1 MNETVLYFA
10 LGVLGMACVVLGALL
25 GSAHK
30 RIASLEFEL
39 TKSVAL
45 FGDRQAGFKRRERI

>member
-1 MNETVLYFA
+1 MIETLLYFA
-10 LGVLGMACVVLGALL
+10 LGALAMVCVILGALL

-30 RIASLEFEL
+30 RIAALEFEL

-45 FGDRQAGFKRRERI
+45 FGDRQSGFKRRERI

>member
-1 MNETVLYFA
+1 MTETMLYFA
-10 LGVLGMACVVLGALL
+10 LGVLAMLCVILGALL

-30 RIASLEFEL
+30 RIGRLEFEL

>member
-1 MNETVLYFA
+1 VLYFA
-10 LGVLGMACVVLGALL
+10 LGVLGMACVVLGVLL

-30 RIASLEFEL
+30 RIVSLEFEL

>member
-10 LGVLGMACVVLGALL
+10 LGVLGMVCVILAILL

-30 RIASLEFEL
+30 RIASLKFEL

-45 FGDRQAGFKRRERI
+45 FGDRQAGFKRRERV

>member
-1 MNETVLYFA
+1 MSETILYFA
-10 LGVLGMACVVLGALL
+10 LGVLAMSTVILGALL
-25 GSAHK
+25 GKAYR
-30 RIASLEFEL
+30 RIAVLEFEL